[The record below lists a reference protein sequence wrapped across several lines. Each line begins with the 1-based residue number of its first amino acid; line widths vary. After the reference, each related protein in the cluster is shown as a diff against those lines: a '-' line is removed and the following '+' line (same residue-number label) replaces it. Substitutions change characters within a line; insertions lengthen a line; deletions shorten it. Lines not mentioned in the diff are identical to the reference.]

1 MPGPVR
7 ALDHALVDQHPQ
19 ELLGEQRVALR
30 GGDDVVEHVG
40 LERSAAQHALDH
52 RPARLRPERLEVDPC
67 RAGADA
73 PVRVL
78 VDELGTRRADH
89 ENGRVV
95 DRLDELLD
103 HLEERRLRPVDVLH
117 HECDGSFR
125 CHVLEEAPHPP
136 GKLLHR
142 ERLGPEA
149 DHRAEPL
156 RHVRAGRI
164 CQRRELR
171 EGVVGIIVVDDAGGV
186 LQRLCERPERDA
198 VAIGQAPA
206 LESERAVGDPAEEL
220 GHEARLSDPR
230 VRDDG
235 HEAGGRSGH
244 GLVEGGLEC
253 VQLALPA
260 DQRSAVTHFD
270 VAGFLDADELVC
282 RDGLG
287 LPLEHQRLY
296 LDDLDAV
303 ADEPVRELSQQ
314 HLLLTGRLLEPS
326 RHVDRVARHQSLV
339 GRRVAGDD
347 LTRVDASPVGELD
360 AVVAVELDVELLER
374 RLHSRGG
381 PYRAECV
388 VLVEPGEA
396 EDGHHRVADELLDHA
411 TVALELFS
419 HRVEVARHHLAQRL
433 GVERLSEACRPLQVR
448 EDDRHDLPRLLRC
461 GRVGQL
467 GAAGEAEACDVG
479 VLGAAA
485 PARLH
490 AASVRT
496 RRVIALRQ

>member
-1 MPGPVR
+1 MENSSGRRPIIAARRWVTSAPAASVR
-7 ALDHALVDQHPQ
+7 AASFP
-19 ELLGEQRVALR
+19 
-30 GGDDVVEHVG
+30 
-40 LERSAAQHALDH
+40 SAAS
-52 RPARLRPERLEVDPC
+52 
-67 RAGADA
+67 A
-73 PVRVL
+73 PSSL
-78 VDELGTRRADH
+78 TI
-89 ENGRVV
+89 
-95 DRLDELLD
+95 
-103 HLEERRLRPVDVLH
+103 
-117 HECDGSFR
+117 
-125 CHVLEEAPHPP
+125 
-136 GKLLHR
+136 
-142 ERLGPEA
+142 PEA
-149 DHRAEPL
+149 CFRAS
-156 RHVRAGRI
+156 A
-164 CQRRELR
+164 Q
-171 EGVVGIIVVDDAGGV
+171 
-186 LQRLCERPERDA
+186 RPERDA
-198 VAIGQAPA
+198 VSVGQAPA
-206 LESERAVGDPAEEL
+206 GEEECPGRDSLEEL
-220 GHEARLSDPR
+220 GGEPRLADACVRHERGEARR
-230 VRDDG
+230 ARRD
-235 HEAGGRSGH
+235 
-244 GLVEGGLEC
+244 GLFEDRLEHL
-253 VQLALPA
+253 QLAFAA

-270 VAGFLDADELVC
+270 VAGFLDADELVR

-303 ADEPVRELSQQ
+303 ADEPVRELSEQ

-347 LTRVDASPVGELD
+347 LARVDARPVGELD

-381 PYRAECV
+381 PYRAEGV

-396 EDGHHRVADELLDHA
+396 EDGHHGVADELLDHA
-411 TVALELFS
+411 TVALELSS